1 MQNRRGLFA
10 GMQSGRLSGFVPYK
24 GTKDLPNA
32 GRISRFIRNFV
43 DMKVALCQF
52 SMEWEA
58 AARNLRR
65 AEELVAQAGADLA
78 LLPEMFAPGEIS
90 RLYINFP
97 DPWPKKRHASRRF
110 INPDNLKELARILKK
125 GGILRVATDHKIYK
139 GWTLRQL
146 HENPDFRWTAT
157 CGNDWKHE
165 PADWVETKY
174 QRKAIREGRRPVF
187 LDFERL

>member
-78 LLPEMFAPGEIS
+78 LLPEMFATGFVTEPW
-90 RLYINFP
+90 RTALP
-97 DPWPKKRHASRRF
+97 DEEELLAWMRRTARRYATALSAAATVSPIAF
-110 INPDNLKELARILKK
+110 SSCGRRAVRSDTTSGIFFLSAAKMRILWRA
-125 GGILRVATDHKIYK
+125 GGS
-139 GWTLRQL
+139 
-146 HENPDFRWTAT
+146 
-157 CGNDWKHE
+157 
-165 PADWVETKY
+165 
-174 QRKAIREGRRPVF
+174 
-187 LDFERL
+187 

>member
-1 MQNRRGLFA
+1 MRNRRGLFA

-65 AEELVAQAGADLA
+65 AEGPPPGRRRRVRWGPARPCCRPGWSPPTGAPRRCRTRRNSSRGCAAPHDVMRRRWPAAPSSAAATVSPIAFSSCGRQAVRSDTTSGIFFLSAA
-78 LLPEMFAPGEIS
+78 KM
-90 RLYINFP
+90 
-97 DPWPKKRHASRRF
+97 
-110 INPDNLKELARILKK
+110 RILWRA
-125 GGILRVATDHKIYK
+125 GGA
-139 GWTLRQL
+139 
-146 HENPDFRWTAT
+146 
-157 CGNDWKHE
+157 
-165 PADWVETKY
+165 
-174 QRKAIREGRRPVF
+174 
-187 LDFERL
+187 

>member
-65 AEELVAQAGADLA
+65 AEELVAQAVPIWPSCRDVRHGVVT
-78 LLPEMFAPGEIS
+78 E
-90 RLYINFP
+90 
-97 DPWPKKRHASRRF
+97 PWPNRAPDEEELLAWMRRTARRYATA
-110 INPDNLKELARILKK
+110 LAGSAVVRSGDRFANRFFFVRPGGRCGAIRPSGIFFLSAAKMRILWRA
-125 GGILRVATDHKIYK
+125 GGA
-139 GWTLRQL
+139 
-146 HENPDFRWTAT
+146 
-157 CGNDWKHE
+157 
-165 PADWVETKY
+165 
-174 QRKAIREGRRPVF
+174 
-187 LDFERL
+187 

>member
-78 LLPEMFAPGEIS
+78 LLPEMFATGFVTE
-90 RLYINFP
+90 
-97 DPWPKKRHASRRF
+97 PWRIAFSSCGRRAVRSDTTSGIF
-110 INPDNLKELARILKK
+110 FLSAAKMRILWRA
-125 GGILRVATDHKIYK
+125 GGA
-139 GWTLRQL
+139 
-146 HENPDFRWTAT
+146 
-157 CGNDWKHE
+157 
-165 PADWVETKY
+165 
-174 QRKAIREGRRPVF
+174 
-187 LDFERL
+187 

>member
-52 SMEWEA
+52 SMERA
-58 AARNLRR
+58 AGSRATFRR

-78 LLPEMFAPGEIS
+78 SCPRCSPRGSSPNRGERRCRTRRNSSRGCAAPHDVM
-90 RLYINFP
+90 RRR
-97 DPWPKKRHASRRF
+97 WPAAPSSAAATVSPIAFSSCGRRAVRSDTTSGIF
-110 INPDNLKELARILKK
+110 FLSAAKMRILWRA
-125 GGILRVATDHKIYK
+125 GGA
-139 GWTLRQL
+139 
-146 HENPDFRWTAT
+146 
-157 CGNDWKHE
+157 
-165 PADWVETKY
+165 
-174 QRKAIREGRRPVF
+174 
-187 LDFERL
+187 

>member
-1 MQNRRGLFA
+1 MRNRRGLFA

-78 LLPEMFAPGEIS
+78 LLPEMVRPRGSSPNRGERRCRTRRNSSRGCAAPHDVM
-90 RLYINFP
+90 RRR
-97 DPWPKKRHASRRF
+97 WPAAPSSAAATVSPIAFSSCGRQAVRSDTTSGIFFLSAAKM
-110 INPDNLKELARILKK
+110 RILWRA
-125 GGILRVATDHKIYK
+125 GGA
-139 GWTLRQL
+139 
-146 HENPDFRWTAT
+146 
-157 CGNDWKHE
+157 
-165 PADWVETKY
+165 
-174 QRKAIREGRRPVF
+174 
-187 LDFERL
+187 